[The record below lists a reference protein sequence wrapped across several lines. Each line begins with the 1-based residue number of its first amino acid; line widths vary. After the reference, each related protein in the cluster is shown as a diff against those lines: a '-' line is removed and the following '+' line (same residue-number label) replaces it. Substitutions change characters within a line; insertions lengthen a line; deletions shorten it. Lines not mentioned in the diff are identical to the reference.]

1 VPSILAFES
10 LGTSLRD
17 TYLIVVE
24 GGLAALTRARN
35 SGCGKPRRGS
45 ARGGDRL

>member
-1 VPSILAFES
+1 

-17 TYLIVVE
+17 TYLIVE